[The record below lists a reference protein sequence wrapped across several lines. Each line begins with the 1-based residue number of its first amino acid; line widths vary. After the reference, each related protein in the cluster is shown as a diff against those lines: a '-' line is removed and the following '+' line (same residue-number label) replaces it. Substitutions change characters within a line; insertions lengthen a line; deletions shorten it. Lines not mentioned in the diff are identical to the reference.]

1 MNICLETTPALFYT
15 RHNKNQ
21 NRILFKKSIFL
32 FFLPGS
38 QCHAL
43 FSVHGIGGHLC
54 RVSQMPK
61 NININ

>member
-21 NRILFKKSIFL
+21 NRILPEVYFS